1 MRGEVY
7 PPMRPLLSSSYSWP
21 SWLLAILIQG
31 IEESKKQ
38 IMKGECF
45 VNVLRSIGIPIKLI
59 YIRND
64 RKLLNNLP
72 CVQFF
77 F

>member
-1 MRGEVY
+1 
-7 PPMRPLLSSSYSWP
+7 
-21 SWLLAILIQG
+21 
-31 IEESKKQ
+31 
-38 IMKGECF
+38 MKGECF
-45 VNVLRSIGIPIKLI
+45 VNVLRSIGIPMKLI

-64 RKLLNNLP
+64 RKLSNDLL